1 MQVIPRYLVTN
12 KTIIVIDEQ
21 GTVTEYRKVYE
32 KNQSVYKGIDN
43 TLTFEVK
50 NGDQK
55 PVEIAGYTPRLIAY
69 DQDRQVVLD
78 IDGVLKSLK
87 GQFTITVT
95 ADSLDNVQGQ
105 YLQYIVTLNP
115 DDSTTNILTYADA
128 QYDAEGTLEIKE
140 TYTSSP

>member
-12 KTIIVIDEQ
+12 KTVLVINDY

-32 KNQSVYKGIDN
+32 KNQTVYKGINN

-55 PVEIAGYTPRLIAY
+55 PVDISSYTPRMIAY

-78 IDGVLKSLK
+78 VNGTLKLLT
-87 GQFTITVT
+87 GQFTVSVT
-95 ADSLDNVQGQ
+95 AETLDDVQAQ
-105 YLQYIVTLNP
+105 YLQYIVTLTP
-115 DDSTTNILTYADA
+115 DDSSPEVLTYADA

-140 TYTSSP
+140 TYTSS